1 MHENGTVA
9 DGGVNGEAACGIDCV
24 GGGVE
29 CRGIGRV
36 SADQNDVCKVSGGDD
51 ACIEAE
57 GFCSVAG
64 GDGEGFV
71 CGEDGGVVPEELLEE
86 GCGLH
91 LGEHVEVVVGG
102 CSVGSEGD
110 VDACGLHFW
119 VGECPAYGEFHVADW
134 VVDGGY
140 AAFGE
145 EGDVIFVEPAAV
157 GCDAAFGEDAAV
169 VEPGDDPHAVGFDA
183 VGVFVGFVD
192 VDVEGDVFFLRE
204 LGTPAESFFGDGV
217 DGVGGDAG
225 HDAWVVHG
233 PDVCD
238 GFFHDA
244 AFGFEF
250 VMVAAVDHAVGEAGP
265 DAGFVDGFCDVFHHE
280 VHVVEG
286 GGAGADHFE
295 AGEFCAPVDVGFGEV
310 GFSWPDFGGEPFE
323 EGHVVG
329 VAAEESHGGV
339 GVHVDHAGECCGA
352 GSVDDELGV
361 MVGDFFGDFADE
373 AGPVEVD
380 FGGFVVDGYVSDEDW
395 DGFSEDVCFCHA
407 SVSTILVR
415 SLLMR
420 SPFCLATAMISL

>member
-1 MHENGTVA
+1 MNA
-9 DGGVNGEAACGIDCV
+9 GVLVGFLPTRMMSARYPGAMTPALRPRAFAPLREAMV
-24 GGGVE
+24 
-29 CRGIGRV
+29 R
-36 SADQNDVCKVSGGDD
+36 
-51 ACIEAE
+51 
-57 GFCSVAG
+57 
-64 GDGEGFV
+64 
-71 CGEDGGVVPEELLEE
+71 GVVPEELLEE
-86 GCGLH
+86 GCGFH

-110 VDACGLHFW
+110 VDACGLHFG

-145 EGDVIFVEPAAV
+145 EGDVVFVEPAAV

-204 LGTPAESFFGDGV
+204 LGAPAESFFGDGV

-225 HDAWVVHG
+225 HDAGVVHG

-265 DAGFVDGFCDVFHHE
+265 DAGFVDGFGDVFHHE
-280 VHVVEG
+280 VHVVG
-286 GGAGADHFE
+286 
-295 AGEFCAPVDVGFGEV
+295 
-310 GFSWPDFGGEPFE
+310 
-323 EGHVVG
+323 
-329 VAAEESHGGV
+329 
-339 GVHVDHAGECCGA
+339 CGSFR
-352 GSVDDELGV
+352 GRRVLRPSRCR
-361 MVGDFFGDFADE
+361 F
-373 AGPVEVD
+373 
-380 FGGFVVDGYVSDEDW
+380 
-395 DGFSEDVCFCHA
+395 
-407 SVSTILVR
+407 R
-415 SLLMR
+415 
-420 SPFCLATAMISL
+420 